1 MLFITFASKSLIM
14 LKLIEFLRNYHH
26 QIYKVFHFILAVA
39 VIVLVFPREG
49 KFKYEFQK
57 GKPWPH
63 EDLIADFDFPIY
75 KSEEKLK
82 SEKAA
87 IEADQSIY
95 FFESAKIQEEAI
107 ESYEDNFENEWQRFQ
122 AAQDSIKIQINSKE
136 KLDYNQKGRK
146 LVESVY
152 KKGLIELHP
161 KIEGKPKDFEIFV
174 LRNNVAEATSLSE
187 LYTISTA
194 FDFIQDNLMELNPTE
209 RKLIL
214 NAIEESLKRN
224 ISYDQETND
233 HFIELALNAISPSLG
248 MIQEGERVIAKG
260 DILNDERFQIL
271 NSLKREYESQTGD
284 SSNFSWI
291 LVGQILLVSLMILA
305 LALFLLNFRVEILR
319 SDLKISFLLLL
330 IILYV
335 VASKYAIDSES
346 VNLYLV
352 PFCMLPLI
360 IRTFFD
366 VRVALFTYLVAIL
379 IVGFIA
385 PNPYEFIIIQM
396 MAGILTLFSVITL
409 RKRSQLFL
417 SALIVFGV
425 YTIVYLAIGL
435 IQEGNLEET
444 NWPFLLWFLLSALL
458 TLFTY
463 PLVYIFEKIF
473 GFVSDVTLME
483 LADTNSRLLRKLNM
497 KAPGTFQHSLQVSNL
512 AEEAIRA
519 IGGNT
524 LLVRTGA
531 LYHDIGK
538 MNMPNYFIENQNSDY
553 NPHDELAPEESAA
566 IIIEHV
572 LLGIEMARR
581 YKLPDIIIDF
591 IRTHHGTNKTRF
603 FYKKYMEEH
612 PDEDFDHSIFQYP
625 GPIPYSKETAILMM
639 ADSVEAA
646 SRSLSSYDGEG
657 IESLVNNIIN
667 SQIKEDQFIMSNIT
681 FSDITTTKKI
691 FKKKLMSIYH
701 VRVEYPE

>member
-1 MLFITFASKSLIM
+1 M

-26 QIYKVFHFILAVA
+26 QIYKTILFVLAIALIVF
-39 VIVLVFPREG
+39 VFPREG

-75 KSEEKLK
+75 KTEKQIQD
-82 SEKAA
+82 EKAA
-87 IEADQSIY
+87 IRESQSIY
-95 FFESAKIQEEAI
+95 FFQSKSVEKESLKEFEEVFERNWSIFQSDSLAKLKQQPSDEKIRLFNLGKTLLEEI
-107 ESYEDNFENEWQRFQ
+107 Y
-122 AAQDSIKIQINSKE
+122 QI
-136 KLDYNQKGRK
+136 
-146 LVESVY
+146 
-152 KKGLIELHP
+152 GLIESHAS
-161 KIEGKPKDFEIFV
+161 IEDLAEEDELLV
-174 LRNNVAEATSLSE
+174 LRNNVAESETLGDLLS
-187 LYTISTA
+187 ISEA
-194 FDFIQDNLMELNPTE
+194 YD
-209 RKLIL
+209 LIKRRVDSVEGSGKTVL
-214 NAIEESLKRN
+214 LTAIEESLRRN

-233 HFIELALNAISPSLG
+233 HFLQIAIDNISPSTG

-260 DILNDERFQIL
+260 DILNDQRYQIL
-271 NSLKREYESQTGD
+271 QSLKQEYESQVGED
-284 SSNFSWI
+284 SNMNWIFS
-291 LVGQILLVSLMILA
+291 GQILLVTLMILS
-305 LALFLLNFRVEILR
+305 LALFLLNFRIEIMR
-319 SDLKISFLLLL
+319 NDLQISFLLLM
-330 IILYV
+330 IILFV
-335 VASKYAIDSES
+335 VLSKYTIDQEGF
-346 VNLYLV
+346 NLYMI
-352 PFCMLPLI
+352 PFCMFPLI
-360 IRTFFD
+360 VRTFFD
-366 VRVALFTYLVAIL
+366 VRVALFSYLVAIL

-425 YTIVYLAIGL
+425 YSTVFLAIGL
-435 IQEGNLEET
+435 IQEGSWEGT
-444 NWPFLLWFLLSALL
+444 DWKFLNWFLISALL
-458 TLFTY
+458 TLLTY
-463 PLVYIFEKIF
+463 PLVYLFEKIF

-483 LADTNSRLLRKLNM
+483 LSDTNSRLLRKLNM

-519 IGGNT
+519 VGGNA

-572 LLGIEMARR
+572 IRGIEMARR

-591 IRTHHGTNKTRF
+591 IRTHHGTTRTRF
-603 FYKKYMEEH
+603 FYQKYVEEH
-612 PDEDFDHSIFQYP
+612 PEEEVNDQLFKYP
-625 GPIPYSKETAILMM
+625 GPIPYSKETAVLMM

-657 IESLVNNIIN
+657 IERLVDGIIDH
-667 SQIKEDQFIMSNIT
+667 QIKEDQFVMSNIT
-681 FSDITTTKKI
+681 FSDITVIKKI

-701 VRVEYPE
+701 VRLEYPDRD